1 MRKLAVYESWKDYRN
16 FTKEEI
22 KRIYNIDED
31 FDYYCDY
38 IKSRISLE
46 NRPNLNRLKEDIKN
60 NKVSKVIIRSMNHL
74 SRDMMA
80 FFSFIDFASEYNC
93 IVIDTNNFNYVNY
106 YKNFKD
112 SINQTIEEN
121 KKFNTKESEEVC
133 L

>member
-38 IKSRISLE
+38 IKSRTSLE
-46 NRPNLNRLKEDIKN
+46 NRPNLNRLKEDIKK

-74 SRDMMA
+74 SRDMM
-80 FFSFIDFASEYNC
+80 YCNR
-93 IVIDTNNFNYVNY
+93 
-106 YKNFKD
+106 YK
-112 SINQTIEEN
+112 
-121 KKFNTKESEEVC
+121 
-133 L
+133 